1 MPMLEDIAVFQV
13 LKAKLDYSA
22 ERQRLIAQNV
32 ANADTPNYTPS
43 ELAPFD
49 FDKSLQQVMQLAPAG
64 RSVIAGSPSMASLGT
79 GGGGGGGSDG
89 GPSGTGSVTLPLP
102 SPGHILGTAGPFR
115 ANLQPDSESR
125 VDGNQVVLEDQMAK
139 MTEAR
144 VDHEA
149 AIAFYQQSL
158 TLLRTA
164 AKVPGK

>member
-43 ELAPFD
+43 ELAPFS
-49 FDKSLQQVMQLAPAG
+49 FDRSLQQVMGLAPAG
-64 RSVIAGSPSMASLGT
+64 RSMIGGSPSMTSLGA
-79 GGGGGGGSDG
+79 GGGGAGGGASG
-89 GPSGTGSVTLPLP
+89 SGPVTLPLP
-102 SPGHILGTAGPFR
+102 GPGHILGAAGPFR
-115 ANLQPDSESR
+115 SNLKADSEAR

-144 VDHEA
+144 VDHDA

-164 AKVPGK
+164 TRAPGK

>member
-43 ELAPFD
+43 ELAPFS
-49 FDKSLQQVMQLAPAG
+49 FDRSLQQVMGLAPAG
-64 RSVIAGSPSMASLGT
+64 RSVIGGSPSMTSLGA
-79 GGGGGGGSDG
+79 GGGGAGGGASG
-89 GPSGTGSVTLPLP
+89 SGPVTLPLP
-102 SPGHILGTAGPFR
+102 GPGHILGAAGPFR
-115 ANLQPDSESR
+115 SNLKADSEAR

-144 VDHEA
+144 VDHDA

-164 AKVPGK
+164 TRAPGK

>member
-1 MPMLEDIAVFQV
+1 MLEDIAVFQV

-43 ELAPFD
+43 ELAPFS
-49 FDKSLQQVMQLAPAG
+49 FDRSLQQVMGLAPAG
-64 RSVIAGSPSMASLGT
+64 RSMIGGSPSMTSLGA
-79 GGGGGGGSDG
+79 GGGASGS
-89 GPSGTGSVTLPLP
+89 GPVTLPLP
-102 SPGHILGTAGPFR
+102 GPGHILGAAGPFR
-115 ANLQPDSESR
+115 SNLKADSEAR

-144 VDHEA
+144 VDHDA

-164 AKVPGK
+164 TRAPGK

>member
-43 ELAPFD
+43 ELAPFS
-49 FDKSLQQVMQLAPAG
+49 FDKSLQQVMVLAPAG
-64 RSVIAGSPSMASLGT
+64 RSVIGGSPSMMSLGA
-79 GGGGGGGSDG
+79 GGGGGGG
-89 GPSGTGSVTLPLP
+89 GPSGSGSVTLPLP
-102 SPGHILGTAGPFR
+102 GPGHILGAAGPYH
-115 ANLQPDSESR
+115 ANLKADSESR

-164 AKVPGK
+164 TKPPGK

>member
-1 MPMLEDIAVFQV
+1 MLEDIAVFQV

-43 ELAPFD
+43 ELAPFS
-49 FDKSLQQVMQLAPAG
+49 FDRSLQQVMGLAPAG
-64 RSVIAGSPSMASLGT
+64 RSVIGGSPSMTSLGA
-79 GGGGGGGSDG
+79 GGGGAGGGASG
-89 GPSGTGSVTLPLP
+89 SGPVTLPLP
-102 SPGHILGTAGPFR
+102 GPGHILGAAGPFR
-115 ANLQPDSESR
+115 SNLKADSEAR

-144 VDHEA
+144 VDHDA

-164 AKVPGK
+164 TRAPGK

>member
-43 ELAPFD
+43 ELAPFS
-49 FDKSLQQVMQLAPAG
+49 FDRSLQQVMGLAPAG
-64 RSVIAGSPSMASLGT
+64 RSVIGGSPSMTSLGA
-79 GGGGGGGSDG
+79 GGGGAGGGASG
-89 GPSGTGSVTLPLP
+89 YGPVTLPLP
-102 SPGHILGTAGPFR
+102 GPGHILGAAGPFR
-115 ANLQPDSESR
+115 SNLKADSEAR

-144 VDHEA
+144 VDHDA

-164 AKVPGK
+164 TRAPGK

>member
-43 ELAPFD
+43 DLAPFA
-49 FDKSLQQVMQLAPAG
+49 FDKSLQQAMTLAPAG
-64 RSVIAGSPSMASLGT
+64 RSVIGGSPSVESLGVGS
-79 GGGGGGGSDG
+79 GGGGG
-89 GPSGTGSVTLPLP
+89 PSGSGSVTLDLP
-102 SPGHILGTAGPFR
+102 APGHILGTAGPYP
-115 ANLQPDSESR
+115 ANLKADSEAR

-164 AKVPGK
+164 AKAPGK

>member
-1 MPMLEDIAVFQV
+1 MPVLEDIAVFQV

-43 ELAPFD
+43 ELAPFS
-49 FDKSLQQVMQLAPAG
+49 FDRSLQQVMQLAPAG
-64 RSVIAGSPSMASLGT
+64 HSVIGGSRSMASLGT
-79 GGGGGGGSDG
+79 GSAGTDG
-89 GPSGTGSVTLPLP
+89 GPSGSGSVTLPLP
-102 SPGHILGTAGPFR
+102 GAGHMVGPSGPFH
-115 ANLQPDSESR
+115 ATLKPDSESR

-164 AKVPGK
+164 ARAPGR

>member
-1 MPMLEDIAVFQV
+1 MPVLEDIAVFQV

-43 ELAPFD
+43 ELAPFS
-49 FDKSLQQVMQLAPAG
+49 FDRSLQQVMQLAPAG
-64 RSVIAGSPSMASLGT
+64 HSVIGGSRSMASLGT
-79 GGGGGGGSDG
+79 GSAGTDG
-89 GPSGTGSVTLPLP
+89 GASGSGSVTLPLP
-102 SPGHILGTAGPFR
+102 GPGHMVGTAGPFR
-115 ANLQPDSESR
+115 ATLKPDSESR

-164 AKVPGK
+164 ARTPGR

>member
-13 LKAKLDYSA
+13 LKAKMDYSA

-43 ELAPFD
+43 DLSPFA
-49 FDKSLQQVMQLAPAG
+49 FDKSLQQAMTLAPAG
-64 RSVIAGSPSMASLGT
+64 RSVIGGSRSVESLGVGA
-79 GGGGGGGSDG
+79 GGGGGGG
-89 GPSGTGSVTLPLP
+89 GPSGSGSMTLDLP
-102 SPGHILGTAGPFR
+102 APGHILGSAGPYPV
-115 ANLQPDSESR
+115 NLKADSEAR

-139 MTEAR
+139 MSEAR
-144 VDHEA
+144 VDHDA

-164 AKVPGK
+164 AKAPGK

>member
-1 MPMLEDIAVFQV
+1 MLEDIAVFQV

-43 ELAPFD
+43 ELAPFS
-49 FDKSLQQVMQLAPAG
+49 FDRSLQQVMGLAPAG
-64 RSVIAGSPSMASLGT
+64 RSMIGGSPSMTSLGA
-79 GGGGGGGSDG
+79 GGGGAGGGASG
-89 GPSGTGSVTLPLP
+89 SGPVTLPLP
-102 SPGHILGTAGPFR
+102 GPGHILGAAGPFR
-115 ANLQPDSESR
+115 SNLKADSEAR

-144 VDHEA
+144 VDHDA

-164 AKVPGK
+164 TRAPGK

>member
-43 ELAPFD
+43 ELAPFS
-49 FDKSLQQVMQLAPAG
+49 FDRSLQQVMGLAPAG
-64 RSVIAGSPSMASLGT
+64 RSMIGGSPSMTSLGA
-79 GGGGGGGSDG
+79 GGGASGS
-89 GPSGTGSVTLPLP
+89 GPVTLPLP
-102 SPGHILGTAGPFR
+102 GPGHILGAAGPFR
-115 ANLQPDSESR
+115 SNLKADSEAR

-144 VDHEA
+144 VDHDA

-164 AKVPGK
+164 TRAPGK

>member
-1 MPMLEDIAVFQV
+1 MPMLEDVAVFQV

-43 ELAPFD
+43 ELAPFS
-49 FDKSLQQVMQLAPAG
+49 FDRSLQQVMGLAPAG
-64 RSVIAGSPSMASLGT
+64 RSVIGGSPSMTSLGA
-79 GGGGGGGSDG
+79 GGGGAGGGASG
-89 GPSGTGSVTLPLP
+89 SGPVTLPLP
-102 SPGHILGTAGPFR
+102 GPGHILGAAGPFR
-115 ANLQPDSESR
+115 SNLKADSEAR

-144 VDHEA
+144 VDHDA

-164 AKVPGK
+164 TRAPGK

>member
-1 MPMLEDIAVFQV
+1 MSMLEDITVFQA

-32 ANADTPNYTPS
+32 SNADTPNYTPS
-43 ELAPFD
+43 DLAPFS
-49 FDKSLQQVMQLAPAG
+49 FDASLRQVMVLAPAG
-64 RSVIAGSPSMASLGT
+64 HSAIGGSSSIQSLGAHS
-79 GGGGGGGSDG
+79 GGNSGGHGF
-89 GPSGTGSVTLPLP
+89 GSVGPYAVTLK
-102 SPGHILGTAGPFR
+102 
-115 ANLQPDSESR
+115 PDSEAR

-164 AKVPGK
+164 ARSPGK

>member
-43 ELAPFD
+43 ELAPFS
-49 FDKSLQQVMQLAPAG
+49 FDRSLQQVMGLAPAG
-64 RSVIAGSPSMASLGT
+64 RSVIGGSPSMTSLGA
-79 GGGGGGGSDG
+79 GGGGAGGGASG
-89 GPSGTGSVTLPLP
+89 SGPVTLPLP
-102 SPGHILGTAGPFR
+102 GPGHILGAAGPFR
-115 ANLQPDSESR
+115 SNLKADSEAR

-144 VDHEA
+144 VDHDA

-164 AKVPGK
+164 TKAPGK

>member
-43 ELAPFD
+43 DLAPFS
-49 FDKSLQQVMQLAPAG
+49 FDKSLQQVMVLAPAG
-64 RSVIAGSPSMASLGT
+64 RSVIGGSPSRASLGA
-79 GGGGGGGSDG
+79 GGGGGGGG
-89 GPSGTGSVTLPLP
+89 GPSGSGSVTLPLP
-102 SPGHILGTAGPFR
+102 GPGHILGAAEPYR
-115 ANLQPDSESR
+115 ANLKADSESR

-164 AKVPGK
+164 VKAPGK